1 MKLVDSISPSF
12 EIDTFHTIV
21 HLISIGMTRLD
32 NHHLNYLVFEKNEK
46 VYYFEELEGD
56 FLRLFC
62 VTTRKSFYL

>member
-12 EIDTFHTIV
+12 EIDTFHRLA
-21 HLISIGMTRLD
+21 HLIAIGMIQLD
-32 NHHLNYLVFEKNEK
+32 HHDLNYLVFEKNEK
-46 VYYFEELEGD
+46 VYYFEEIEND

>member
-12 EIDTFHTIV
+12 EIDTFHRLV
-21 HLISIGMTRLD
+21 HLIAIGMIRLD
-32 NHHLNYLVFEKNEK
+32 NHDLNYLVFEKNEK
-46 VYYFEELEGD
+46 VYYFEEIEND